1 MTASSKTGFWLVVGI
16 ATCFAAATI
25 AIAEW
30 RYLVFRN
37 GVDLGI
43 FTQVVSGIGSGFS
56 STAEGGINHLL
67 VHWSPVIVLGW
78 PFVRIF
84 GPSGLEIFQAL
95 LISLTLF
102 PIWGL
107 ARARLAPLPAAGIV
121 GICALYPILC
131 ANAVGDFHEMAFV
144 PFLSATLVYAFDRR
158 RFTLGVVAAVL
169 LACTKE
175 DQFVVLAFNGLTMA
189 FLAKGD
195 GFERLFGQSVA
206 VVAGAGAAIYFA
218 IVRNL
223 LQPHVMYG
231 SLHFFNWKET
241 AAASPFGALVLV
253 RMQYVLQILAPLAFL
268 PLISRYGLF
277 LIPGFVEVLA
287 SHEPVTVAPG
297 AHYSALLSGYAL
309 AAFVDGVGRLSTA
322 RLRVAAASAAV
333 VLSVGF
339 AIFASP
345 MEYWYYL
352 YRLPDAHD
360 ALLQRTV
367 DTLPAGARIGSEDE
381 IFSHLGLDPSASIEL
396 AGKQWILVDRTHY
409 SDRWRFVDEPLLR
422 KLLERKQYTIV
433 SDRDGIV
440 LLLQKKG

>member
-16 ATCFAAATI
+16 AICFAAATI
-25 AIAEW
+25 TIVEW
-30 RYLVFRN
+30 RYLIFRN
-37 GVDLGI
+37 DVDLGI

-107 ARARLAPLPAAGIV
+107 ARARFKPLPAAGIV
-121 GICALYPILC
+121 AVCALYPILC

-158 RFTLGVVAAVL
+158 RYTLGVAAAVL

-175 DQFVVLAFNGLTMA
+175 DQFVVLAFNGLMMVL
-189 FLAKGD
+189 LAKGD
-195 GFERLFGQSVA
+195 RFERRFGQSVA
-206 VVAGAGAAIYFA
+206 LVAGAGAAIYFG
-218 IVRNL
+218 IVRNV
-223 LQPHVMYG
+223 LQPHVTYG
-231 SLHFFNWKET
+231 SLHFYNWSLT
-241 AAASPFGALVLV
+241 ASPFSLGALLLV
-253 RMQYVLQILAPLAFL
+253 RVQYVLQILAPLAFL
-268 PLISRYGLF
+268 PLLSRYGLF
-277 LIPGFVEVLA
+277 LIPGFIEVLA

-309 AAFVDGVGRLSTA
+309 AAFVDGIGRLSTA
-322 RLRVAAASAAV
+322 RLRVAAASVAV
-333 VLSVGF
+333 VLSIAF
-339 AIFASP
+339 AVFASP

-352 YRLPDAHD
+352 YRPPDAHD

-367 DTLPAGARIGSEDE
+367 ETLPAHVQIGTEDE
-381 IFSHLGLDPSASIEL
+381 IFSHLGLDPNASIDL
-396 AGKQWILVDRTHY
+396 TGKQWILFDRTHY
-409 SDRWRFVDEPLLR
+409 SDKWRLVDEPLVSN
-422 KLLERKQYTIV
+422 LLAQKQYTVV
-433 SDRDGIV
+433 SDRYGIV
-440 LLLQKKG
+440 LLRKKG

>member
-16 ATCFAAATI
+16 AIFFAAATI
-25 AIAEW
+25 AIVEW
-30 RYLVFRN
+30 RYLIFRN
-37 GVDLGI
+37 DVDLGI
-43 FTQVVSGIGSGFS
+43 FTQVVSGVGGGFS

-107 ARARLAPLPAAGIV
+107 ARARFAPLPAAGIV
-121 GICALYPILC
+121 AVCALYPILC

-158 RFTLGVVAAVL
+158 RYSLGLAAAVL

-175 DQFVVLAFNGLTMA
+175 DQFVVLAFNGLMMTL
-189 FLAKGD
+189 LAKGD
-195 GFERLFGQSVA
+195 GFERRFGQSV
-206 VVAGAGAAIYFA
+206 VLVAGAGAAVYFG
-218 IVRNL
+218 IIRNVV
-223 LQPHVMYG
+223 QPRVAYE
-231 SLHFFNWKET
+231 SFHFYNWRET
-241 AAASPFGALVLV
+241 PGPFSFRELVVV
-253 RMQYVLQILAPLAFL
+253 RMQYILQVLAPPAFL
-268 PLISRYGLF
+268 PLFSRYGLF

-309 AAFVDGVGRLSTA
+309 AAFVDGIGRLSTA
-322 RLRVAAASAAV
+322 RLRVAAVSAAV
-333 VLSVGF
+333 ILSLGF
-339 AIFASP
+339 AVFASP

-352 YRLPDAHD
+352 YRTPNAND
-360 ALLQRTV
+360 ALLQRTI
-367 DTLPAGARIGSEDE
+367 DALPDAAQIGTEDE
-381 IFSHLGLDPSASIEL
+381 IFSHLGLDPNASIEL

-409 SDRWRFVDEPLLR
+409 SAQWRFVDEPLVR
-422 KLLERKQYTIV
+422 ELLAGKQYTVI
-433 SDRDGIV
+433 SDRNGI
-440 LLLQKKG
+440 LLLRKKG

>member
-1 MTASSKTGFWLVVGI
+1 MTAGAKTRFWLVVCI
-16 ATCFAAATI
+16 AICFAAATI
-25 AIAEW
+25 TIAQW
-30 RYLVFRN
+30 RYLIFRN
-37 GVDLGI
+37 DVDLGI
-43 FTQVVSGIGSGFS
+43 FTQVVAGIGSGFS

-84 GPSGLEIFQAL
+84 GPAGLEIFQAL

-107 ARARLAPLPAAGIV
+107 ARARFAPLPAAGMV
-121 GICALYPILC
+121 AVCALYPILC

-158 RFTLGVVAAVL
+158 RYALGVVAAVM

-175 DQFVVLAFNGLTMA
+175 DQFVVLAFNGVVML
-189 FLAKGD
+189 FLAKD
-195 GFERLFGQSVA
+195 DRFERRFGQSVA
-206 VVAGAGAAIYFA
+206 LVAGAGAATYFG

-223 LQPHVMYG
+223 LQPHLAYG
-231 SLHFFNWKET
+231 SLHFYNWSE
-241 AAASPFGALVLV
+241 AAAPSSFGQLMIARVE
-253 RMQYVLQILAPLAFL
+253 YVLQIVAPLAFL
-268 PLISRYGLF
+268 PLNSRYGLF

-309 AAFVDGVGRLSTA
+309 AAFVDGVGRLSTV
-322 RLRVAAASAAV
+322 RLRFAAASAAA
-333 VLSVGF
+333 VLSIAI

-352 YRLPDAHD
+352 YRVPGAHD
-360 ALLQRTV
+360 AQLQLTI
-367 DTLPAGARIGSEDE
+367 DALPARAEIGTEDE
-381 IFSHLGLDPSASIEL
+381 IFSHLGLDPNASIDL
-396 AGKQWILVDRTHY
+396 TRKRWILFDRTHY
-409 SDRWRFVDEPLLR
+409 SEKWRLVDEPMVR
-422 KLLERKQYTIV
+422 KLLAEHRYAVV
-433 SDRDGIV
+433 SDRNGIV
-440 LLLQKKG
+440 LLQKKS